1 MLLERIRMHSFLKA
15 VGFDKIGNIK
25 LEDILSQV
33 VDQPNYM
40 NMAEDSQGNTFVEF
54 SKDFGESIGITVCGG
69 YSENEE
75 FQMDY
80 YYPYFRGN
88 RVTSEESIE
97 IERHSEKES
106 YAAVCDELKV
116 GVTLVFYL
124 QNVAEYLQEKSKW
137 KKGFKPQL
145 SATLAG
151 LASEGKILLP
161 IIKSEKQILENEKTT
176 QTRNHLIA
184 AAREGDEDAIES
196 LTLEDIDTYSMLS
209 RRIVNEDIFSIVDTS
224 FMPYGIESDQYAV
237 LGEILNVSQTT
248 NRITDQKIYSM
259 TIDTNDLIYDICIN
273 EDDLLGV
280 PEVGRRFKGKIW
292 LQGMI
297 KVRN

>member
-1 MLLERIRMHSFLKA
+1 M
-15 VGFDKIGNIK
+15 
-25 LEDILSQV
+25 
-33 VDQPNYM
+33 
-40 NMAEDSQGNTFVEF
+40 
-54 SKDFGESIGITVCGG
+54 
-69 YSENEE
+69 
-75 FQMDY
+75 
-80 YYPYFRGN
+80 
-88 RVTSEESIE
+88 
-97 IERHSEKES
+97 
-106 YAAVCDELKV
+106 
-116 GVTLVFYL
+116 
-124 QNVAEYLQEKSKW
+124 
-137 KKGFKPQL
+137 
-145 SATLAG
+145 
-151 LASEGKILLP
+151 LP

-248 NRITDQKIYSM
+248 NRITDQKIYTI

-292 LQGMI
+292 LQGMV

>member
-1 MLLERIRMHSFLKA
+1 M
-15 VGFDKIGNIK
+15 
-25 LEDILSQV
+25 
-33 VDQPNYM
+33 
-40 NMAEDSQGNTFVEF
+40 
-54 SKDFGESIGITVCGG
+54 
-69 YSENEE
+69 
-75 FQMDY
+75 
-80 YYPYFRGN
+80 
-88 RVTSEESIE
+88 
-97 IERHSEKES
+97 
-106 YAAVCDELKV
+106 
-116 GVTLVFYL
+116 
-124 QNVAEYLQEKSKW
+124 
-137 KKGFKPQL
+137 
-145 SATLAG
+145 
-151 LASEGKILLP
+151 LP

-248 NRITDQKIYSM
+248 NRITDQKIYTI

-273 EDDLLGV
+273 EDDMLGV

-292 LQGMI
+292 LQGMV

>member
-1 MLLERIRMHSFLKA
+1 MLLWF
-15 VGFDKIGNIK
+15 
-25 LEDILSQV
+25 
-33 VDQPNYM
+33 
-40 NMAEDSQGNTFVEF
+40 
-54 SKDFGESIGITVCGG
+54 
-69 YSENEE
+69 
-75 FQMDY
+75 
-80 YYPYFRGN
+80 
-88 RVTSEESIE
+88 
-97 IERHSEKES
+97 
-106 YAAVCDELKV
+106 
-116 GVTLVFYL
+116 FYL

-292 LQGMI
+292 LQGMV